1 MPRPSILHRKM
12 ELPQAIRMISL
23 REIWKLEQFPAGGSL
38 TLPYIGNRILLAKL
52 QFEYLYLMVSSFS
65 SKDKP
70 EIDTGTE
77 IVYND
82 EKM

>member
-1 MPRPSILHRKM
+1 MGIPTSGLAP
-12 ELPQAIRMISL
+12 
-23 REIWKLEQFPAGGSL
+23 
-38 TLPYIGNRILLAKL
+38 LLGMTYVFLMVRQYDKL